1 MYPQIEILGVTV
13 YTFGLSLSVAFI
25 LFFFMLYRL
34 SEKSGINA
42 NFFL

>member
-1 MYPQIEILGVTV
+1 MYPQIEILGVTI
-13 YTFGLSLSVAFI
+13 YTFGLALSLSFI

-34 SEKSGINA
+34 SEKFGINA